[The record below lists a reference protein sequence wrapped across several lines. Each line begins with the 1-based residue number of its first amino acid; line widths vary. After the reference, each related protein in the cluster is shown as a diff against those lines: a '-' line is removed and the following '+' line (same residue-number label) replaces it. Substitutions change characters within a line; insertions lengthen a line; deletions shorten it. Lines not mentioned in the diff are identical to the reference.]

1 MADREIE
8 VVIRGK
14 NLSDDAF
21 KEVQKDLSGLGEA
34 AQKTSG
40 AMDMA
45 FGVLASTQ
53 LQMFSDS
60 VGRLFSSMVSEA
72 VEAEQNVAQLEAVL
86 RSTGG
91 AAGITSDMA
100 LELADSL
107 ANLTT
112 YEDDAVLAAENM
124 LLTFTSI
131 SKDVFPDAT
140 KIILDMSTA
149 LGQDLKS
156 SAIQVGKAL
165 QDPILGVTALRRVGV
180 NFSDAQAD
188 IIKNMVDS
196 NDLMGAQKFILEELQ
211 REFEGSAE
219 AAADTFGGAL
229 TQLKNKWL
237 DFGET
242 IGKSLTDNEA
252 VKKAIQSISDALDSL
267 AKAFEKMPDWAQM
280 AVIALV
286 GLGAALGRLAPA
298 LISLKILF
306 DGLGASA
313 GIGLAGKLSFLSAVI
328 HGKLLIALGAVSGA
342 LAAIT
347 APVWLLIGAIG
358 ALVLAITW
366 MGPTASKTF
375 MMIADIIAA
384 SLKRAWYEIKRWFS
398 TVYSQFRS
406 WGSNLSNYVKT
417 IFQRVGQGIV
427 DGIRTG
433 ISAGWEGLKTWI
445 SNSLDTLLAW
455 VKTKLGIK
463 SPSKLFADE
472 IGLPLAQGIGL
483 GIERGM
489 SSVQNALGSLA
500 MPQLSLAPVSAGFVP
515 EPAYRS
521 TRITSSRSNTRISV
535 GRIEVHNPLTQGER
549 YWVRKQSENIT
560 ERTLSKVLK

>member
-21 KEVQKDLSGLGEA
+21 KEVQKDLSGIGEA
-34 AQKTSG
+34 AQKTSS
-40 AMDMA
+40 AMDVA

-53 LQMFSDS
+53 LQMFSES
-60 VGRLFSSMVSEA
+60 AGRLFSSMVSEA
-72 VEAEQNVAQLEAVL
+72 IEAEQNVAQLEAVL

-131 SKDVFPDAT
+131 SKEVFPDAT

-165 QDPILGVTALRRVGV
+165 QDPILGVTVLRRVGV
-180 NFSDAQAD
+180 NFSNAQVD
-188 IIKNMVDS
+188 IIKNMVES

-237 DFGET
+237 DFQET
-242 IGKSLTDNEA
+242 IGTGLTDNEEF
-252 VKKAIQSISDALDSL
+252 KKAIQSIGDALDSL
-267 AKAFEKMPDWAQM
+267 AQTFEDLPDWAQV
-280 AVIALV
+280 AIIGLV
-286 GLGAALGRLAPA
+286 GLVAALGRLAMP

-313 GIGLAGKLSFLSAVI
+313 GVGLAGRLSFLSAVI
-328 HGKLLIALGAVSGA
+328 HGRLLIAFGAISGA

-358 ALVLAITW
+358 VLVTAIVLL
-366 MGPTASKTF
+366 GPAASKTF

-384 SLKRAWYEIKRWFS
+384 SLKRAGYELRKFWINLVS
-398 TVYSQFRS
+398 TVRQMTANVRS
-406 WGSNLSNYVKT
+406 W
-417 IFQRVGQGIV
+417 FAQVGRGIV
-427 DGIRTG
+427 EGIKTG
-433 ISAGWEGLKTWI
+433 ISSGWEGLKTWI
-445 SNSLDTLLAW
+445 SNSMDSLLTW

-489 SSVQNALGSLA
+489 SSVRTALGTLA
-500 MPQLSLAPVSAGFVP
+500 MPQLSLAPASSGFVP
-515 EPAYRS
+515 DSVYRQN
-521 TRITSSRSNTRISV
+521 RITSGGSNTRISV